1 MKSLQ
6 EFKIIKMPTYKYTAI
21 NEAGKKING
30 ILSSDSERAARQQI
44 KALNLTPL
52 SLDTTNKKYFL
63 NITVSNK
70 QLLFATRQIATLL
83 DSSISIDETLQSIAF
98 EVEDKS
104 LSAAL
109 HAVRDEILQGSKIA
123 EAMSSHPSIFNDT
136 YRSLVAAGDAAGN
149 LQVAFSNLADYLEE
163 SALVRQ
169 QVISALAY
177 PMILM
182 VFSIGVVFALLTF
195 VMPQVVDQFIRA
207 GAELPTLTSV
217 LMAIS
222 NYSGLIL
229 LSLCV
234 SMLLSFFYYRHLI
247 QNNQTAIYIHK
258 GILKIPLV
266 GKFMLNAEVE
276 RFSRV
281 MHLMMKSG
289 LNLDVAMQQARVV
302 IGNKYIA
309 QSIEDARIELV
320 EGKDFIQSFKASNIF
335 PSLFLQLLSSGYK
348 SGNLTFMFEK
358 VAQYMKGEIESKRST
373 FLSLLEPLVII
384 FGGGI
389 ILLIVLA
396 ILLPIM
402 QMNNMALG

>member
-1 MKSLQ
+1 
-6 EFKIIKMPTYKYTAI
+6 MPTYKYIAI
-21 NEAGKKING
+21 NESGKKVNG
-30 ILSSDSERAARQQI
+30 ILSSESERAARLQI
-44 KALNLTPL
+44 KSSNLTPL
-52 SLDTTNKKYFL
+52 SLDVTKRKQFL
-63 NITVSNK
+63 RVRVSNK

-83 DSSISIDETLQSIAF
+83 DSSISIDETLKSIAL

-104 LSAAL
+104 LSTAL
-109 HAVRDEILQGSKIA
+109 HAVRDEILQGSRIA
-123 EAMSSHPSIFNDT
+123 EAMSSHPSIFNET

-149 LQVAFSNLADYLEE
+149 LHIAFSNLADYLEE

-182 VFSIGVVFALLTF
+182 VFSVGVVFALLTF
-195 VMPQVVDQFIRA
+195 VMPQVVDQFVRA
-207 GAELPTLTSV
+207 GAQLPTLTGV
-217 LMAIS
+217 LMGVS

-229 LSLCV
+229 LSF
-234 SMLLSFFYYRHLI
+234 LLLILGSFFYYRHLI
-247 QNNQTAIYIHK
+247 QNKQKAISVHRRF
-258 GILKIPLV
+258 LKIPLI
-266 GKFMLNAEVE
+266 GAFILNAEVE

-289 LNLDVAMQQARVV
+289 LNLDVAMQQAHVV
-302 IGNKYIA
+302 IGNRYIA
-309 QSIEDARIELV
+309 KSVEDARVELV
-320 EGKDFIQSFKASNIF
+320 EGKDFIQSLREARIF
-335 PSLFLQLLSSGYK
+335 PSLFVQLLSSGYK

-373 FLSLLEPLVII
+373 VLSLLEPLVII

-402 QMNNMALG
+402 QMNSMALG

>member
-1 MKSLQ
+1 
-6 EFKIIKMPTYKYTAI
+6 MPTYKYIAI
-21 NEAGKKING
+21 NESGKKVNG
-30 ILSSDSERAARQQI
+30 ILSSESERAARLQI
-44 KALNLTPL
+44 KSSNLTPL
-52 SLDTTNKKYFL
+52 SLDVTKRKQFL
-63 NITVSNK
+63 RVRVSNK

-83 DSSISIDETLQSIAF
+83 DSSISIDETLKSIAL

-104 LSAAL
+104 LSTAL
-109 HAVRDEILQGSKIA
+109 HAVRDEILQGSRIA
-123 EAMSSHPSIFNDT
+123 EAMSSHPSIFNET

-149 LQVAFSNLADYLEE
+149 LHIAFSNLADYLEE

-177 PMILM
+177 PMGLM
-182 VFSIGVVFALLTF
+182 VFSVGVVFALLTF
-195 VMPQVVDQFIRA
+195 VMPQVVDQFVRA
-207 GAELPTLTSV
+207 GAQLPTLTAV
-217 LMAIS
+217 LMGVS

-229 LSLCV
+229 LSF
-234 SMLLSFFYYRHLI
+234 LLLISGSFFYYRHLI
-247 QNNQTAIYIHK
+247 QNKQKAISVHRRF
-258 GILKIPLV
+258 LKIPLI
-266 GKFMLNAEVE
+266 GAFILNAEVE

-289 LNLDVAMQQARVV
+289 LNLDVAMQQAHVV
-302 IGNKYIA
+302 IGNRYIA
-309 QSIEDARIELV
+309 KSVEDARVELV
-320 EGKDFIQSFKASNIF
+320 EGKDFIQSLREARIF
-335 PSLFLQLLSSGYK
+335 PSLFVQLLSSGYK

-373 FLSLLEPLVII
+373 VLSLLEPLVII

-402 QMNNMALG
+402 QMNSMALG

>member
-6 EFKIIKMPTYKYTAI
+6 EFKIIKMPTYKYIAI
-21 NEAGKKING
+21 NESGKKVNG
-30 ILSSDSERAARQQI
+30 ILSSESERAARLQI
-44 KALNLTPL
+44 KSSNLTPL
-52 SLDTTNKKYFL
+52 SLDVTKRKQFL
-63 NITVSNK
+63 RVRVSNK

-83 DSSISIDETLQSIAF
+83 DSSISIDETLKSIAL

-104 LSAAL
+104 LSTAL
-109 HAVRDEILQGSKIA
+109 HAVRDEILQGSRIA
-123 EAMSSHPSIFNDT
+123 EAMSSHPSIFNET

-149 LQVAFSNLADYLEE
+149 LHIAFSNLADYLEE

-182 VFSIGVVFALLTF
+182 VFSVGVVFALLTF
-195 VMPQVVDQFIRA
+195 VMPQVVDQFVRA
-207 GAELPTLTSV
+207 GAQLPTLTAV
-217 LMAIS
+217 LMGVS

-229 LSLCV
+229 LSF
-234 SMLLSFFYYRHLI
+234 LLLILGSFFYYRHLI
-247 QNNQTAIYIHK
+247 QNKQKAISVYRRF
-258 GILKIPLV
+258 LKIPLI
-266 GKFMLNAEVE
+266 GAFILNAEVE

-289 LNLDVAMQQARVV
+289 LNLDVAMQQAHVV
-302 IGNKYIA
+302 IGNRYIA
-309 QSIEDARIELV
+309 KSVEDARVELV
-320 EGKDFIQSFKASNIF
+320 EGKDFIQSLREARIF
-335 PSLFLQLLSSGYK
+335 PSLFVQLLSSGYK

-373 FLSLLEPLVII
+373 VLSLLEPLVII

-402 QMNNMALG
+402 QMNSMALG

>member
-1 MKSLQ
+1 
-6 EFKIIKMPTYKYTAI
+6 MPTYKYIAI
-21 NEAGKKING
+21 NESGKKVNG
-30 ILSSDSERAARQQI
+30 ILSSESERAARLQI
-44 KALNLTPL
+44 KSSNLTPL
-52 SLDTTNKKYFL
+52 SLDVTKRKQFL
-63 NITVSNK
+63 RVRVSNK

-83 DSSISIDETLQSIAF
+83 DSSISIDETLKSIAL

-104 LSAAL
+104 LSTAL
-109 HAVRDEILQGSKIA
+109 HAVRDEILQGSRIA
-123 EAMSSHPSIFNDT
+123 EAMSSHPSIFNET

-149 LQVAFSNLADYLEE
+149 LHIAFSNLADYLEE

-182 VFSIGVVFALLTF
+182 VFSVGVVFALLTF
-195 VMPQVVDQFIRA
+195 VMPQVVDQFVRA
-207 GAELPTLTSV
+207 GAQLPTLTAV
-217 LMAIS
+217 LMGVS

-229 LSLCV
+229 LSF
-234 SMLLSFFYYRHLI
+234 LLLILGSFFYYRHLI
-247 QNNQTAIYIHK
+247 QNKQKAISVHRRF
-258 GILKIPLV
+258 LKIPLI
-266 GKFMLNAEVE
+266 GAFILNAEVE

-289 LNLDVAMQQARVV
+289 LNLDVAMQQAHVV
-302 IGNKYIA
+302 IGNRYIA
-309 QSIEDARIELV
+309 KSVEDARVELV
-320 EGKDFIQSFKASNIF
+320 EGKDFIQSLREARIF
-335 PSLFLQLLSSGYK
+335 PSLFVQLLSSGYK

-373 FLSLLEPLVII
+373 VLSLLEPLVII

-402 QMNNMALG
+402 QMNSMALG

>member
-1 MKSLQ
+1 
-6 EFKIIKMPTYKYTAI
+6 MPTYKYIAI
-21 NEAGKKING
+21 NESGKKVNG
-30 ILSSDSERAARQQI
+30 ILSSESERAARLQI
-44 KALNLTPL
+44 KSSNLTPL
-52 SLDTTNKKYFL
+52 SLDVTTRKQFL
-63 NITVSNK
+63 RVRVSNK

-83 DSSISIDETLQSIAF
+83 DSSISIDETLNSIAL

-104 LSAAL
+104 LSTAL
-109 HAVRDEILQGSKIA
+109 HAVRDEILQGSRIA
-123 EAMSSHPSIFNDT
+123 EAMSSHPSIFNET

-149 LQVAFSNLADYLEE
+149 LHIAFSNLADYLEE

-182 VFSIGVVFALLTF
+182 VFSVGVVFALLTF
-195 VMPQVVDQFIRA
+195 VMPQVVDQFVRA
-207 GAELPTLTSV
+207 GAQLPTLTAV
-217 LMAIS
+217 LMGVS

-229 LSLCV
+229 LSF
-234 SMLLSFFYYRHLI
+234 LLLILGSFFYYRHLI
-247 QNNQTAIYIHK
+247 QNKQKAISVHRRF
-258 GILKIPLV
+258 LKIPLI
-266 GKFMLNAEVE
+266 GAFILNAEVE

-289 LNLDVAMQQARVV
+289 LNLDVAMQQAHVV
-302 IGNKYIA
+302 IGNRYIA
-309 QSIEDARIELV
+309 KSVEDARVELV
-320 EGKDFIQSFKASNIF
+320 EGKDFIQSLREARIF
-335 PSLFLQLLSSGYK
+335 PSLFVQLLSSGYK

-373 FLSLLEPLVII
+373 VLSLLEPLVII

-402 QMNNMALG
+402 QMNSMALG

>member
-1 MKSLQ
+1 
-6 EFKIIKMPTYKYTAI
+6 MPTYKYIAI
-21 NEAGKKING
+21 NESGKKVNG
-30 ILSSDSERAARQQI
+30 ILSSESERAARQQI
-44 KALNLTPL
+44 KASNLTPL
-52 SLDTTNKKYFL
+52 SLGKTNRNHFL
-63 NITVSNK
+63 KVRVSQK

-83 DSSISIDETLQSIAF
+83 DSSISIDETLKSIAL

-104 LSAAL
+104 LSTAL
-109 HAVRDEILQGSKIA
+109 HAVRDEILQGSRIA
-123 EAMSSHPSIFNDT
+123 EAMSSHPSIFNET

-149 LQVAFSNLADYLEE
+149 LHIAFSNLADYLEE

-177 PMILM
+177 PVILM
-182 VFSIGVVFALLTF
+182 IFSVGVVFALLTF
-195 VMPQVVDQFIRA
+195 VMPQVVDQFVRA
-207 GAELPTLTSV
+207 GTQLPTLTAV
-217 LMAIS
+217 LMGIS
-222 NYSGLIL
+222 NYSVLIL
-229 LSLCV
+229 LSFF
-234 SMLLSFFYYRHLI
+234 LLILGGFFYYKHLI
-247 QNNQTAIYIHK
+247 QNDQKAITIHRRF
-258 GILKIPLV
+258 LKIPLI
-266 GKFMLNAEVE
+266 GTFILNAEVE

-289 LNLDVAMQQARVV
+289 LNLDVSMQQASVV

-309 QSIEDARIELV
+309 KSVKDARVELV
-320 EGKDFIQSFKASNIF
+320 EGKDFIQSLREASIF

-373 FLSLLEPLVII
+373 VLSLLEPLVII

-402 QMNNMALG
+402 QMNSMALG

>member
-1 MKSLQ
+1 
-6 EFKIIKMPTYKYTAI
+6 MPTYKYIAI
-21 NEAGKKING
+21 NESGKKVNG
-30 ILSSDSERAARQQI
+30 ILSSESERAARLQI
-44 KALNLTPL
+44 KSSNLTPL
-52 SLDTTNKKYFL
+52 SLDVTKRKQFL
-63 NITVSNK
+63 RVRVSNK

-83 DSSISIDETLQSIAF
+83 DSSISIDETLKSIAL

-104 LSAAL
+104 LSTAL
-109 HAVRDEILQGSKIA
+109 HAVRDEILQGSRIA
-123 EAMSSHPSIFNDT
+123 EAMSSHPSIFNET

-149 LQVAFSNLADYLEE
+149 LHIAFSNLADYLEE

-182 VFSIGVVFALLTF
+182 VFSVGVVFALLTF
-195 VMPQVVDQFIRA
+195 VMPQVVDQFVRA
-207 GAELPTLTSV
+207 GAQLPTLTAV
-217 LMAIS
+217 LIGVS

-229 LSLCV
+229 LSF
-234 SMLLSFFYYRHLI
+234 LLLILGSFFYYRHLI
-247 QNNQTAIYIHK
+247 QNKQKAISVHRRF
-258 GILKIPLV
+258 LKIPLI
-266 GKFMLNAEVE
+266 GAFILNAEVE

-289 LNLDVAMQQARVV
+289 LNLDVAMQQAHVV
-302 IGNKYIA
+302 IGNRYIA
-309 QSIEDARIELV
+309 KSVEDARVELV
-320 EGKDFIQSFKASNIF
+320 EGKDFIQSLREARIF
-335 PSLFLQLLSSGYK
+335 PSLFVQLLSSGYK

-373 FLSLLEPLVII
+373 VLSLLEPLVII

-402 QMNNMALG
+402 QMNSMALG

>member
-1 MKSLQ
+1 
-6 EFKIIKMPTYKYTAI
+6 MPTYKYIAI
-21 NEAGKKING
+21 NESGKKVNG
-30 ILSSDSERAARQQI
+30 ILSSESERAARLQI
-44 KALNLTPL
+44 KSSNLTPL
-52 SLDTTNKKYFL
+52 SLDVTKRKQFL
-63 NITVSNK
+63 RVRVSNK

-83 DSSISIDETLQSIAF
+83 DSSISIDETLKSIAL

-104 LSAAL
+104 LSTAL
-109 HAVRDEILQGSKIA
+109 HAVRDEILQGSRIA
-123 EAMSSHPSIFNDT
+123 EAMSSHPSIFNET

-149 LQVAFSNLADYLEE
+149 LHIAFSNLADYLEE

-182 VFSIGVVFALLTF
+182 VFSVGVVFALLTF
-195 VMPQVVDQFIRA
+195 VMPQVVDQFVRA
-207 GAELPTLTSV
+207 GAQLPTLTAV
-217 LMAIS
+217 LIGVS

-229 LSLCV
+229 LSF
-234 SMLLSFFYYRHLI
+234 LLLILGSFFYYRHLI
-247 QNNQTAIYIHK
+247 QNKQKAISVHRRF
-258 GILKIPLV
+258 LKIPFI
-266 GKFMLNAEVE
+266 GAFILNAEVE

-289 LNLDVAMQQARVV
+289 LNLDVAMQQAHVV
-302 IGNKYIA
+302 IGNRYIA
-309 QSIEDARIELV
+309 KSVEDARVELV
-320 EGKDFIQSFKASNIF
+320 EGKDFIQSLREARIF
-335 PSLFLQLLSSGYK
+335 PSLFVQLLSSGYK

-373 FLSLLEPLVII
+373 VLSLLEPLVII

-402 QMNNMALG
+402 QMNSMALG

>member
-1 MKSLQ
+1 
-6 EFKIIKMPTYKYTAI
+6 MPTYKYIAI
-21 NEAGKKING
+21 NESGKKVNG
-30 ILSSDSERAARQQI
+30 ILSSESERTARLQI
-44 KALNLTPL
+44 KSSNLTPL
-52 SLDTTNKKYFL
+52 SLDVTKRKQFL
-63 NITVSNK
+63 RVRVSNK

-83 DSSISIDETLQSIAF
+83 DSSISIDETLKSIAL

-104 LSAAL
+104 LSTAL
-109 HAVRDEILQGSKIA
+109 HAVRDEILQGSRIA
-123 EAMSSHPSIFNDT
+123 EAMSSHPSIFNET

-149 LQVAFSNLADYLEE
+149 LHIAFSNLADYLEE

-182 VFSIGVVFALLTF
+182 VFSVGVVFALLTF
-195 VMPQVVDQFIRA
+195 VMPQVVDQFVRA
-207 GAELPTLTSV
+207 GAQLPTLTAV
-217 LMAIS
+217 LMGVS

-229 LSLCV
+229 LSF
-234 SMLLSFFYYRHLI
+234 LLLILGSFFYYRHLI
-247 QNNQTAIYIHK
+247 QNKQKAISVHRRF
-258 GILKIPLV
+258 LKIPLI
-266 GKFMLNAEVE
+266 GAFILNAEVE

-289 LNLDVAMQQARVV
+289 LNLDVAMQQAHVV
-302 IGNKYIA
+302 IGNRYIA
-309 QSIEDARIELV
+309 KSVEDARVELV
-320 EGKDFIQSFKASNIF
+320 EGKDFIQSLREARIF
-335 PSLFLQLLSSGYK
+335 PSLFVQLLSSGYK

-373 FLSLLEPLVII
+373 VLSLLEPLVII

-402 QMNNMALG
+402 QMNSMALG

>member
-1 MKSLQ
+1 
-6 EFKIIKMPTYKYTAI
+6 MPTYKYIAI
-21 NEAGKKING
+21 NESGKKVNG
-30 ILSSDSERAARQQI
+30 ILSSESERAARLQI
-44 KALNLTPL
+44 KSSNLTPL
-52 SLDTTNKKYFL
+52 SLDVTKRKQFL
-63 NITVSNK
+63 RVRVSNK

-83 DSSISIDETLQSIAF
+83 DSSISIDETLESIAL

-104 LSAAL
+104 LSTAL
-109 HAVRDEILQGSKIA
+109 HAVRDEILQGSRIA
-123 EAMSSHPSIFNDT
+123 EAMSSHPSIFNET

-149 LQVAFSNLADYLEE
+149 LHIAFSNLADYLEE

-182 VFSIGVVFALLTF
+182 VFSVGVVFALLTF
-195 VMPQVVDQFIRA
+195 VMPQVVDQFVRA
-207 GAELPTLTSV
+207 GAQLPTLTAV
-217 LMAIS
+217 LMGVS

-229 LSLCV
+229 LSF
-234 SMLLSFFYYRHLI
+234 LLLILGSFFYYRHLI
-247 QNNQTAIYIHK
+247 QNKQKAISVHRRF
-258 GILKIPLV
+258 LKIPLI
-266 GKFMLNAEVE
+266 GAFILNAEVE

-289 LNLDVAMQQARVV
+289 LNLDVAMQQAHVV
-302 IGNKYIA
+302 IGNRYIA
-309 QSIEDARIELV
+309 KSVEDARVEFV
-320 EGKDFIQSFKASNIF
+320 EGKDFIQSLREARIF
-335 PSLFLQLLSSGYK
+335 PSLFVQLLSSGYK

-373 FLSLLEPLVII
+373 VLSLLEPLVII

-402 QMNNMALG
+402 QMNSMALG